1 MQRKHLLPAAMAAAL
16 GFWGAGATQAQ
27 QAGTAAPAVT
37 GLHEAEDEAMTVPP
51 FNLSVDRLEDMN
63 LAATGGDEIGA
74 IDEVLVDST
83 GQPVAV
89 AAEVGGFL
97 GIGDKT
103 VVIGLD
109 QLRLENDRLV
119 TGMSKEQIEGLPAW
133 ED

>member
-1 MQRKHLLPAAMAAAL
+1 MQRKHLLPAALLAAL
-16 GFWGAGATQAQ
+16 GVWGTGPAQAQ
-27 QAGTAAPAVT
+27 QAGTAPAVT
-37 GLHEAEDEAMTVPP
+37 GMHEAEDEAMIVLP

-63 LAATGGDEIGA
+63 LAATGGEEIGE

-83 GQPVAV
+83 GKPVAV

-109 QLRLENDRLV
+109 QLQLQNDRLV
-119 TGMSKEQIEGLPAW
+119 TGMTKEQIEGLPAW